1 MDAKVLLAGKIDFF
15 PLEDI
20 FQALSSNNATGIL
33 HLNNRYSQESAVV
46 YFEKG
51 NIINATY
58 GSLSGIDAVYPL
70 FGWSDGDFSFTKDY
84 FDQKKVINQKIME
97 IVLDGLRMLD
107 EGEIEKIT
115 HVSVQPIMSSGN
127 KDSALTLPI
136 VKGPL
141 VNFEYV
147 LAIEDIEEGQEIV
160 HEGRYGDWLWVILE
174 GSADIIK
181 NTKKGPVTI
190 MRIAEGAF
198 IGSMHSFLFQD
209 NIRSA
214 TVRAFEK
221 MKLGT
226 LDIQSLSQ
234 DFVTMSHELRQF
246 LISLDKRLREV
257 TDRIAE
263 FSSGTDII
271 YREIAEKKRI
281 DILQYHDRNNLYSI
295 VNGSACMMK
304 KTDKGPV
311 ILAKLG
317 QGDFIDFF
325 PIQSVDNE
333 ISSTV
338 VFGSKDIELKK
349 INAEVLQAEYE
360 RIPVIFKNMAE
371 NISTCISV
379 TAKLACNFHKRQN
392 FRHSAER
399 QKS

>member
-51 NIINATY
+51 DIINATY

-70 FGWSDGDFSFTKDY
+70 FGWSDGDFRFTKDQ
-84 FDQKKVINQKIME
+84 FDQKNVINQKIME

-115 HVSVQPIMSSGN
+115 HVSVQPIISSGN

-181 NTKKGPVTI
+181 DTKKGPLTI

-198 IGSMHSFLFQD
+198 IGSMHSFLFQN

-221 MKLGT
+221 MRLGA

-257 TDRIAE
+257 TDRVAE

-271 YREIAEKKRI
+271 YREIAEKKKI
-281 DILQYHDRNNLYSI
+281 DIQYHDRNNLCSI

-311 ILAKLG
+311 IIAKLG

-338 VFGSKDIELKK
+338 VFASKDIELKR

-360 RIPVIFKNMAE
+360 RIPVVFKNMAE

-392 FRHSAER
+392 FRHSAKGQR
-399 QKS
+399 S

>member
-51 NIINATY
+51 DIINATY

-70 FGWSDGDFSFTKDY
+70 FGWSDGDFRFTKDQ
-84 FDQKKVINQKIME
+84 FDQKNVINQKIME

-115 HVSVQPIMSSGN
+115 HVSVQPIISSGN

-181 NTKKGPVTI
+181 DTKKGPVTI

-198 IGSMHSFLFQD
+198 IGSMHSFLFQN

-221 MKLGT
+221 MRLGA

-257 TDRIAE
+257 TDRVAE

-271 YREIAEKKRI
+271 YREIAEKKKI
-281 DILQYHDRNNLYSI
+281 DIQYHDQNNLCSI

-311 ILAKLG
+311 IIAKLG

-338 VFGSKDIELKK
+338 VFASKDIELKR

-360 RIPVIFKNMAE
+360 RIPVVFKNMAE

-392 FRHSAER
+392 FRHSAKGQR
-399 QKS
+399 S

>member
-51 NIINATY
+51 DIINATY

-70 FGWSDGDFSFTKDY
+70 FGWSDGDFRFTKDH

-115 HVSVQPIMSSGN
+115 HVSVQPIISSGN

-181 NTKKGPVTI
+181 DTKKGPVTI

-198 IGSMHSFLFQD
+198 IGSMHSFLFQN

-221 MKLGT
+221 MRLGT

-257 TDRIAE
+257 TDRVAE

-271 YREIAEKKRI
+271 YREIAEKKKI
-281 DILQYHDRNNLYSI
+281 DIQYHDQNNLCSI

-338 VFGSKDIELKK
+338 VFASKDIELKK

-360 RIPVIFKNMAE
+360 RIPVVFKNMAE

-392 FRHSAER
+392 FRHSAKR
-399 QKS
+399 QRS